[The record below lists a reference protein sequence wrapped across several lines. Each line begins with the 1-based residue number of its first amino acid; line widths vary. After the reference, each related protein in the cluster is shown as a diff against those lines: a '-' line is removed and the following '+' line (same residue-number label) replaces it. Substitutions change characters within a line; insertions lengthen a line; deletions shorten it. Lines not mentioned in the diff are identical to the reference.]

1 MKWHILLAVLVTVG
15 CLTIGLWPTLSTIWP
30 YWFTGQFTDFGSVN
44 LIWLIWGAFGVVA
57 LVMIR
62 RRSPRSP
69 AFTLLFEVLVLGEL
83 SRWRPDAP
91 FDFNSRFFGGEQP
104 SWLEEILGVF
114 NLTLYTV
121 GLFIAALAMAIILGR
136 AWLFNTQLRGFFG
149 ASTMSDNGFVVLPK
163 PNSRFLK
170 VVGLALLIY
179 FVGPLLWAE
188 IEYAMLDFASVPGL
202 SWISLM
208 GDLSEFIAG
217 VPPTLFLLSC
227 GAILWPYTE
236 RMLVDDSGVRLFLF
250 RPKYSMFFARWG
262 KISFFDVVT
271 HGKSLRSIVI
281 HYRSR
286 FRIPFT
292 LGINARRYESG
303 SAVTDSILE
312 NSAAKQIRR
321 REWCSP
327 TWTPLLG
334 WIFIALGAL
343 AMFAERQYST
353 YLMGRF
359 VESQNPAADVASL
372 TAPIP
377 LALLYIAAALFF
389 GIGLGLFSAYQRG
402 GARPVLMALWVAAS
416 RFIYDPLL
424 HWLVCIAIYA
434 ILMAI
439 PAPLTPPPTP
449 TFPSYATLDLAFTLV
464 QWGPIFAGLGYILG
478 VVFGRRPITL
488 LRWPKPV

>member
-1 MKWHILLAVLVTVG
+1 MKWHILLAVLMTVG
-15 CLTIGLWPTLSTIWP
+15 CLTIGLWQTLSTIWP
-30 YWFTGQFTDFGSVN
+30 YWFTGQFSDVGVN
-44 LIWLIWGAFGVVA
+44 LIWLIWGGFGVVA

-91 FDFNSRFFGGEQP
+91 FDFLSTLFNKEKP
-104 SWLEEILGVF
+104 TWLEQILGTF
-114 NLTLYTV
+114 DLTFQRVSFFL
-121 GLFIAALAMAIILGR
+121 IALVLAMVLGR
-136 AWLFNTQLRGFFG
+136 AWLFSTQLRGFFG
-149 ASTMSDNGFVVLPK
+149 ASMMSEEGA
-163 PNSRFLK
+163 SRPRTSGSRLAYI
-170 VVGLALLIY
+170 VGISALIY
-179 FVGPLLWAE
+179 FVGPFIKAAVAEVVSGLLDQVGFDWYE
-188 IEYAMLDFASVPGL
+188 SVIDPRQYL
-202 SWISLM
+202 F
-208 GDLSEFIAG
+208 E
-217 VPPTLFLLSC
+217 VPPTNFLIVC
-227 GAILWPYTE
+227 GFLVWVFTE
-236 RMLVDDSGVRLFLF
+236 RLQADANGVRLFLF
-250 RPKYSMFFARWG
+250 RPKYSMFFAPWR
-262 KISFFDVVT
+262 KMRFFDVVT
-271 HGKSLRSIVI
+271 HDKCLPSIVV

-286 FRIPFT
+286 FKIPFK
-292 LGINARRYESG
+292 LGVNARRYESG
-303 SAVTDSILE
+303 VAVTDAILE
-312 NSAAKQIRR
+312 NPASKVIRR
-321 REWCSP
+321 RGWRSP
-327 TWTPLLG
+327 DWTPLIG
-334 WIFIALGAL
+334 WIFITLGAL
-343 AMFAERQYST
+343 MILAQEFYSE
-353 YLMGRF
+353 YLMRRF
-359 VESQNPAADVASL
+359 VESQDPAADLASV

-377 LALLYIAAALFF
+377 LSLLYIASALFF

-402 GARPVLMALWVAAS
+402 VARPALMALWVAAS